1 MLDGPS
7 SLASSESAVN
17 LLLTFLRTALLCLGL
32 AVLCGGDCARGE
44 ETDIFAAPIVGG
56 AAQWVV
62 LVNDR
67 VGWRPFAEAGFLG
80 SSTVVGNIEAGHVW
94 SGHSAFARPPE
105 ATSGFTIY
113 PNSSALNELDWHA
126 TMVVNVLAGSGFDGT
141 NYSLVGLGM
150 APEAAVLSGSVATEF
165 SPDVLGAFETTYR
178 SVLTPYRA
186 FMTGDGVPRADVINS
201 SWSGYGPSATNAEV
215 VALDGL
221 AAQNPFSA
229 LVASAGNATNQPAGW
244 PGSGFNLITVGA
256 LSGKTFLEPAAFSS
270 RGLADFYNPQTGIT
284 IPQARVAVDLAAPG
298 DDLFL
303 AAYLG
308 NQGGLAA
315 ALPGLVQD
323 PPPDDLYFINVGGTS
338 FASPLVAGGLAI
350 LKDVANRDP
359 VLGLGGLVSAQDTRV
374 AKSVLMAGALET
386 YGWDNG
392 QAMGPGGEMV
402 TTMALDRA
410 TGAGAMDMVRS
421 GEAYFSGTRDVAGTS
436 GGVIDR
442 KGWDFGTL
450 TLGGV
455 NEYTFGDIFT
465 QPVELTVSLNWFA
478 GRSFD
483 MDDDLGRNLSFAD
496 LNLEVYEFGGGETST
511 LLGRSATV
519 YNNSEFLRLELSGG
533 KSYGLRVHFDQMVFD
548 TSPGLISESYGL
560 AWLVSSYAT
569 NYWNPA
575 GTNQVWNGLAA
586 NWSSEADGGEGQTKA
601 VSTLLDQL
609 VWGAGTNPAVTV
621 TVEGAQLARAMTFN
635 GPTFLSGPEGA
646 SINLRNGGLTA
657 AESMGAETR
666 LGPTVA
672 LLLSGDQSWRNASAH
687 ALVVEGAVRG
697 KADTTWQANSSGSI
711 TIGGEFAV
719 DGFMT
724 NAGSGLGE
732 VLIAGNLGAEVRGIT
747 QSSQSSK
754 LVIGGEGIHRFAGE
768 TLVSQGELVV
778 DGDLSLSLRTTVLAG
793 ATLSGAGILS
803 SATIFGTHRPGHSP
817 GLQTFTGDVSYGS
830 SAGLVWELVENTA
843 NGAGMNFD
851 SVTVGGNL
859 AFEGRTSF
867 QLVFNLPES
876 EVLWSDPFWN
886 SDRSG
891 EAGWLIYR
899 VTGTTSSLSNL
910 QITIDDW
917 VDSQGELFSLLRERG
932 SFDLASVGPDVY
944 LTYAVVPEPSV
955 WWLLVMAGAVLCSSR
970 SVVTAY
976 RRGSSVSRRRS
987 PR

>member
-94 SGHSAFARPPE
+94 SGHSVFARPPE

-126 TMVVNVLAGSGFDGT
+126 TMVANVLAGSGFDGT

-284 IPQARVAVDLAAPG
+284 ILQARVAVDLAAPG

-359 VLGLGGLVSAQDTRV
+359 VLGLGGLVFAQDTRV

-450 TLGGV
+450 TLGALT
-455 NEYTFGDIFT
+455 NIPSAIFL
-465 QPVELTVSLNWFA
+465 PN
-478 GRSFD
+478 RS
-483 MDDDLGRNLSFAD
+483 S
-496 LNLEVYEFGGGETST
+496 
-511 LLGRSATV
+511 
-519 YNNSEFLRLELSGG
+519 
-533 KSYGLRVHFDQMVFD
+533 
-548 TSPGLISESYGL
+548 
-560 AWLVSSYAT
+560 
-569 NYWNPA
+569 
-575 GTNQVWNGLAA
+575 
-586 NWSSEADGGEGQTKA
+586 
-601 VSTLLDQL
+601 
-609 VWGAGTNPAVTV
+609 
-621 TVEGAQLARAMTFN
+621 
-635 GPTFLSGPEGA
+635 
-646 SINLRNGGLTA
+646 
-657 AESMGAETR
+657 
-666 LGPTVA
+666 
-672 LLLSGDQSWRNASAH
+672 
-687 ALVVEGAVRG
+687 
-697 KADTTWQANSSGSI
+697 
-711 TIGGEFAV
+711 
-719 DGFMT
+719 
-724 NAGSGLGE
+724 
-732 VLIAGNLGAEVRGIT
+732 
-747 QSSQSSK
+747 
-754 LVIGGEGIHRFAGE
+754 
-768 TLVSQGELVV
+768 
-778 DGDLSLSLRTTVLAG
+778 
-793 ATLSGAGILS
+793 
-803 SATIFGTHRPGHSP
+803 
-817 GLQTFTGDVSYGS
+817 
-830 SAGLVWELVENTA
+830 
-843 NGAGMNFD
+843 
-851 SVTVGGNL
+851 
-859 AFEGRTSF
+859 
-867 QLVFNLPES
+867 
-876 EVLWSDPFWN
+876 
-886 SDRSG
+886 
-891 EAGWLIYR
+891 
-899 VTGTTSSLSNL
+899 
-910 QITIDDW
+910 
-917 VDSQGELFSLLRERG
+917 
-932 SFDLASVGPDVY
+932 
-944 LTYAVVPEPSV
+944 
-955 WWLLVMAGAVLCSSR
+955 
-970 SVVTAY
+970 
-976 RRGSSVSRRRS
+976 
-987 PR
+987 